1 MKKKI
6 SELKISNFELS
17 DLVNKKNKEI
27 KKLKEEIESFK
38 TKNNNNKLSE
48 ISDNKNVQ
56 IENKTLGHP
65 FKFGFFSYL
74 KNENEE
80 IKNKSFKKDNN
91 NNKNEKSRMNQYNF
105 MEEDFS
111 NFIKNE
117 NETQFLMNNNL
128 KNKINK
134 KEKAIKSVFKNN
146 IFNLT
151 TKDLFKKNSKRGN
164 PISPRKNILND
175 KLDNLYKTTK
185 DNNLPFVH
193 SKSIKK

>member
-1 MKKKI
+1 
-6 SELKISNFELS
+6 
-17 DLVNKKNKEI
+17 
-27 KKLKEEIESFK
+27 
-38 TKNNNNKLSE
+38 
-48 ISDNKNVQ
+48 
-56 IENKTLGHP
+56 
-65 FKFGFFSYL
+65 
-74 KNENEE
+74 
-80 IKNKSFKKDNN
+80 
-91 NNKNEKSRMNQYNF
+91 MNQYNF

-111 NFIKNE
+111 NLNFIKNE

-151 TKDLFKKNSKRGN
+151 TKDLWKKNSKRGN